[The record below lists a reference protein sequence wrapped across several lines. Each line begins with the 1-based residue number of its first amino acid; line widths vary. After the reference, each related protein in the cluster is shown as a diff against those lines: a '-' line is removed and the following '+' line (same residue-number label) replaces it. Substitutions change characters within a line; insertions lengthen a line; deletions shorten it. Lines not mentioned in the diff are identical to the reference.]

1 MSDYSSEMTKKK
13 PSSVRHTRS
22 NQVARGQKQ
31 PSMSPDEVTV
41 QRIKEVIHPA
51 TLAQVGYYQK
61 LGLRERTLSLPIMV
75 ALVLSLVWRQFASVN
90 EALRVMKTE
99 GLLWSGPIQVSQ
111 QALSQRLR
119 TFPAELF
126 WRILQDVLP
135 VMHARWHARTRP
147 LPTEIAWALQHYQQ
161 VLAVDGS
168 TLDALLRRVGLLRDL
183 PEHPLAGR
191 MMSLLDVTSR
201 LPIHLWYTE
210 DEQAHDQSFWDEIH
224 ALLQPGCLLLLD
236 LGFTN
241 YHAYAK
247 LIGQQVTF
255 VTRAKTN
262 AVFQVKQVL
271 HKSANLHD
279 ALILLGQDQLPMR
292 LVEVRYQDKWYRYL
306 TNELDPQ
313 RLPPLYIVALYW
325 QRWRIEDAYK
335 SVKRLLGL
343 AYFWVGSINGIALQ
357 LWATWL
363 MYSVLV
369 DLTDDVADSLSVPFN
384 QVSLEMVYRSLYFCT
399 TAFQRGESDDPVTYL
414 ADNAKM
420 LGLVKRKRKPESLR
434 LLNLTVLEQP

>member
-1 MSDYSSEMTKKK
+1 MTKKK

-22 NQVARGQKQ
+22 NQVARGQKR
-31 PSMSPDEVTV
+31 PSMPPDEVTA
-41 QRIKEVIHPA
+41 QRFKEVIHPA
-51 TLAQVGYYQK
+51 TLAQAGHYQK

-75 ALVLSLVWRQFASVN
+75 TLVLSLIWRQFASVS

-111 QALSQRLR
+111 QALSERLR

-126 WRILQDVLP
+126 WRILHDVLP
-135 VMHARWHARTRP
+135 VMRTKWDERTRP
-147 LPTEIAWALQHYQQ
+147 LPTEIQWALQHYNQ

-191 MMSLLDVTSR
+191 MMALLDVTSR
-201 LPIHLWYTE
+201 LPVQLWYTE
-210 DEQAHDQSFWDEIH
+210 DEQAHDQSFWDEIL

-247 LIGQQVTF
+247 LFAQQVTF

-262 AVFQVKQVL
+262 AAFQVKQVL
-271 HKSANLHD
+271 HKSANLRD
-279 ALILLGQDQLPMR
+279 SLILLGQAQLPMR
-292 LVEVRYQDKWYRYL
+292 LVEVHYQDKWYRYL

-313 RLPPLYIVALYW
+313 RLPPLYMVALYW

-335 SVKRLLGL
+335 TVKRLLGL

-363 MYSVLV
+363 MYAVLV
-369 DLTDDVADSLSVPFN
+369 DLADDVADTLTMPFN
-384 QVSLEMVYRSLYFCT
+384 SISLEMIYRSLYFCT
-399 TAFQRGESDDPVTYL
+399 TAFQRGESDDPVLYL
-414 ADNAKM
+414 ADHAKL
-420 LGLVKRKRKPESLR
+420 LGLVKRKRKPDSLH